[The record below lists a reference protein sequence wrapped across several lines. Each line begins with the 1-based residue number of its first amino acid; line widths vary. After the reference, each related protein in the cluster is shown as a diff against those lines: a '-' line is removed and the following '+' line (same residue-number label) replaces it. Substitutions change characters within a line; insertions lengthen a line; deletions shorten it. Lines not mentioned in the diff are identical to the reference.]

1 MCAVSYTHLDVYK
14 RQEFDCISP
23 ADWRSRCDHVMKIE
37 NDYVRSD
44 QIMDTVTDRLEINI
58 GRDSSSE
65 DDLSD
70 SDSDSNSDGNISGV
84 EELT

>member
-1 MCAVSYTHLDVYK
+1 MTLSTETVSYTHLDVYK
-14 RQEFDCISP
+14 R
-23 ADWRSRCDHVMKIE
+23 
-37 NDYVRSD
+37 

-70 SDSDSNSDGNISGV
+70 SDSNDDTSDGNIIGV